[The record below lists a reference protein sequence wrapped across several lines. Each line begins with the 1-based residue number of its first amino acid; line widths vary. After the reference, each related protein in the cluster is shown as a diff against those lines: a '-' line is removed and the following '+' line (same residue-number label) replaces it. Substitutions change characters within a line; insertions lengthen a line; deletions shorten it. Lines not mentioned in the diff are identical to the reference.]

1 MIRHPTAFIER
12 SFARFL
18 ALGYFDTFNRRLV
31 AAYRERATVMADAL
45 ARHLPE
51 ARHPLVT
58 GGSSFWIEGPRW
70 RSIPWTPGRCRSR
83 AERVLIEPGD
93 VHFAQD
99 GPPLNFFRLGFSSIG
114 PAAIAEGIRR
124 LGGLFGRQRPRR

>member
-1 MIRHPTAFIER
+1 
-12 SFARFL
+12 
-18 ALGYFDTFNRRLV
+18 
-31 AAYRERATVMADAL
+31 MADAL

-51 ARHPLVT
+51 ARHPPVT

-70 RSIPWTPGRCRSR
+70 LDTRRLADEAR

-99 GPPLNFFRLGFSSIG
+99 IPPLNFFRLGFSSIG
-114 PAAIAEGIRR
+114 PAAIFEGIRR
-124 LGGLFGRQRPRR
+124 LGGLFERQRPRR